1 MANLRQQNLAKDATK
16 DPDNA
21 EMIRRFESIEIKD
34 GKIIIK
40 PRPKEP
46 PKSEQTAKKSATDH
60 KPPSEAEH
68 EKDKSEAPKAEA
80 PVPEPPKTKTKAATA
95 PSAKESSGLPD

>member
-40 PRPKEP
+40 PRPKQQPSAEE
-46 PKSEQTAKKSATDH
+46 KVKKSATDS
-60 KPPSEAEH
+60 KPASKVEH
-68 EKDKSEAPKAEA
+68 QKDKSEAPEAEA
-80 PVPEPPKTKTKAATA
+80 PAPEPPKTKDATVPAAR
-95 PSAKESSGLPD
+95 ESSGLPD